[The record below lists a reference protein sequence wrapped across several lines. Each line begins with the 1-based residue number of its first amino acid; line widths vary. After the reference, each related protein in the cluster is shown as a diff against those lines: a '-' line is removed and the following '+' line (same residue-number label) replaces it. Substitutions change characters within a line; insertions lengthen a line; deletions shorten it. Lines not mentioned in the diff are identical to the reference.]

1 MSAST
6 VALVI
11 FIALGLSA
19 TSALA
24 GPCSD
29 EIAQLEKA
37 IRQSENNPAAVAT
50 APQSIGAQLGRQPTP
65 ESVRRAEAGSTSG
78 LDAILNRAKA
88 FDAEGKTKECMD
100 LVATVKL
107 RLQ

>member
-6 VALVI
+6 MALVV

-37 IRQSENNPAAVAT
+37 IR
-50 APQSIGAQLGRQPTP
+50 
-65 ESVRRAEAGSTSG
+65 
-78 LDAILNRAKA
+78 
-88 FDAEGKTKECMD
+88 
-100 LVATVKL
+100 
-107 RLQ
+107 